1 MGSPWRARAQ
11 LARGHSM
18 KKILA
23 LLARAPVGFA
33 LLAAPELRAK
43 AIEKMKTDGYMTDGL

>member
-1 MGSPWRARAQ
+1 M
-11 LARGHSM
+11 RGRSLRGVLRM

-23 LLARAPVGFA
+23 LLARASVGFA